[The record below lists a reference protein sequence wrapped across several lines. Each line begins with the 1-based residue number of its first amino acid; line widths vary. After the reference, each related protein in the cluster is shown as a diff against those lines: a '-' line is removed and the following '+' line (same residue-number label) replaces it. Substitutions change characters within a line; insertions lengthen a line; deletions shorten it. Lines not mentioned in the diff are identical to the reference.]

1 MPQTLLNVETE
12 SLQQH
17 STPKILLKK
26 EKYTN
31 QGSLHAKPF
40 VKCAGGKTQLLD
52 KLEERLPESIKE
64 SRTIE
69 RYIEPFVGGG
79 AFFFYLKSKYEVK
92 KSYLF
97 DINRELVAGYKVIQ
111 NNPHELVNRLYD
123 LQDSYLRKSKTK
135 REELF
140 YKTRK
145 TYNEQMNAFDYQ
157 EYNIEWIERASMLIF
172 FNKTCF
178 NGLFRQNKKGEFN
191 VPFGDYKNPTI
202 CDAKNIFEVNKALK
216 DTRIICGDFG
226 KSTRFVKS
234 DSLVYLDPPY
244 RPLNH
249 TSSFTDYSKESFTD
263 KDQIRLGQY
272 FRKMDKKGAHLILS
286 NSDPKNENPDDNFF
300 DKMYDGYKIYRVL
313 ASRVINC
320 NGGSRGKI
328 FELIIKNYSKSEG
341 VTSNES
347 KN

>member
-1 MPQTLLNVETE
+1 MTLNTQKLETE
-12 SLQQH
+12 NLKQF
-17 STPKILLKK
+17 PKRIYSPREFK
-26 EKYTN
+26 N
-31 QGSLHAKPF
+31 SCDAGLHVKPF
-40 VKCAGGKTQLLD
+40 LKWAGGKKQLLGE
-52 KLEERLPESIKE
+52 LEKRLPESIKG
-64 SRTIE
+64 SRMIE

-97 DINRELVAGYKVIQ
+97 DINRELIVGYKVIQ
-111 NNPHELVNRLYD
+111 NNPHELVNRLND
-123 LQDSYLRKSKTK
+123 LQDGYLKKSATK

-145 TYNEQMNAFDYQ
+145 TYNEQMNTFDYQ
-157 EYNIEWIERASMLIF
+157 KYDIEWIERASMLIF

-191 VPFGDYKNPTI
+191 VPLGDYKNPKI
-202 CDAKNIFEVNKALK
+202 CDAKNIFEVHKALK
-216 DTRIICGDFG
+216 NTEIICDDFAR
-226 KSTRFVKS
+226 SARFVKS
-234 DSLVYLDPPY
+234 NSLVYLDPPY

-272 FRKMDKKGAHLILS
+272 FRKMDKKSAYLILS
-286 NSDPKNENPDDNFF
+286 NSDPKNENPSDNFF
-300 DKMYDGYKIYRVL
+300 DEMYDGYKIDRVL

-320 NGGSRGKI
+320 NGDKRGKI
-328 FELIIKNYSKSEG
+328 YELIIGNKGGIEHGNKD
-341 VTSNES
+341 
-347 KN
+347 